1 MFRITSK
8 VSSAVLLVALA
19 AAHVAASAQVGA
31 DGRTTVPS
39 QHAWRLNYGDD
50 PTSPPESGPDTGVF
64 PHGLK
69 D

>member
-31 DGRTTVPS
+31 D
-39 QHAWRLNYGDD
+39 AWRLNYGDD